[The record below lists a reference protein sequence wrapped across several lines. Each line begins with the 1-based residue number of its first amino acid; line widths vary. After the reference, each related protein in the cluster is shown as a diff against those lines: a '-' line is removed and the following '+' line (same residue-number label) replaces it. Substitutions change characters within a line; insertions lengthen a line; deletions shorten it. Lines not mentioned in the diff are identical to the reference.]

1 MFVGRNKASGFVYYF
16 PLSVPE
22 CCESLMY
29 FFCHLFSHSHF
40 CFASI
45 SPPSPP
51 SLHALSLASTLLS
64 RVSPPHPP
72 PNPPPLWC
80 RGGSERVEVV
90 GVLWWAG
97 EAGVWA
103 SSGGGRGP
111 LVCLGAPNE
120 SVIHGTRGSHRDR
133 IRGALSNRS
142 PERVKR
148 YLICPPCSQ
157 LPLCAVCVLVGV
169 CVFL

>member
-1 MFVGRNKASGFVYYF
+1 M
-16 PLSVPE
+16 
-22 CCESLMY
+22 
-29 FFCHLFSHSHF
+29 
-40 CFASI
+40 
-45 SPPSPP
+45 
-51 SLHALSLASTLLS
+51 
-64 RVSPPHPP
+64 
-72 PNPPPLWC
+72 
-80 RGGSERVEVV
+80 

-157 LPLCAVCVLVGV
+157 LPLCTVCVLVGV
-169 CVFL
+169 CVCVSMNVSEGCWLGGGGSIPPTTTNSTLPNPKETFSPAAKMINYIPFIFFLPFDVDLDVISSLAKMK